1 MRRRDFIA
9 GLAGATAWPLVAH
22 AQQRKFVGAAVLT
35 NNLMIAA
42 ALLTKR
48 SINDPI
54 VAPFVR
60 ARRSTF
66 PLTDQRMLIAAVEKA
81 RGNAYRPL

>member
-1 MRRRDFIA
+1 
-9 GLAGATAWPLVAH
+9 
-22 AQQRKFVGAAVLT
+22 VLT

-81 RGNAYRPL
+81 RGNAYRPSNIVPWHFLRERYGAVM